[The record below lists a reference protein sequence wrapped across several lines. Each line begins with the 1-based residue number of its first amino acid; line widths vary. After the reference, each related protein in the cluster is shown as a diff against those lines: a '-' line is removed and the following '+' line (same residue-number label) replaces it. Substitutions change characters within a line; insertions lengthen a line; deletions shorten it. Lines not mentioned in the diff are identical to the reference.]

1 MRRWTLTAALFAAP
15 LLGCTPALDWREVRP
30 EGTSVTLL
38 FPCHPKSQSR
48 RAMLG
53 GVPVRMTLLACDADG
68 LSFGLVHADLGDP
81 ARVAPGLDAMAAAL
95 AANLQAKQV
104 RSEPLRVVGMTPG
117 PSAHRIW
124 LEGRLPDATPVREQ
138 AALVALGT
146 HVYQAS
152 VLGPRPDAA
161 ADVFI
166 DSLRLAP

>member
-1 MRRWTLTAALFAAP
+1 MPAAFAAP
-15 LLGCTPALDWREVRP
+15 LLGCAPALDWREVRP

-53 GVPVRMTLLACDADG
+53 DVPVRMTLLACDADG

-81 ARVAPGLDAMAAAL
+81 ARVVPGLDAMAAAL
-95 AANLQAKQV
+95 AANLQAKEI
-104 RSEPLRVVGMTPG
+104 RAAPLQVVGMTPG
-117 PSAHRIW
+117 PSARRIW
-124 LEGRLPDATPVREQ
+124 LDGRLPDATPVREQ
-138 AALVALGT
+138 AALFARGT

-152 VLGPRPDAA
+152 VLGPRPEVA